1 MSLDRESEAYV
12 VAMTF
17 LLRTPGAHVQRVIC
31 DPGCDV
37 PRALEALLARWRNAR
52 DVCLPGE
59 LMRAL
64 ADLDDNAAFNVL
76 NTCVWRLLRGIVRQQ
91 ELRRKR
97 GRERNGRLRAGRGPA
112 NGKAAA
118 VPENTALGI
127 VSDTAGPERRMTRD
141 SLRDV

>member
-12 VAMTF
+12 LAMTF

-37 PRALEALLARWRNAR
+37 PWVLDELLARWRNAR

-64 ADLDDNAAFNVL
+64 AELDDNAAFNVL
-76 NTCVWRLLRGIVRQQ
+76 NTCVWRLLRGIVKKQ
-91 ELRRKR
+91 ELRRQR
-97 GRERNGRLRAGRGPA
+97 AREKNGRHRARPASICIGNDRPPAGGPRA
-112 NGKAAA
+112 LADAAIR
-118 VPENTALGI
+118 P
-127 VSDTAGPERRMTRD
+127 RRPP
-141 SLRDV
+141 SASHPG